1 MLISLFVIPTTIF
14 WQRNREN
21 GVLFNNTT
29 TVCLRCMMQTLH
41 LSRLPGYS
49 VCECVCVYL
58 CVCVCV
64 CECVSVCESVCVS
77 LCVCVCLSLCV
88 CVCVSVCVCVCV
100 RMYVCV

>member
-1 MLISLFVIPTTIF
+1 MLISLFVIPTTIV

-49 VCECVCVYL
+49 VCGCACVCVCVCL

-64 CECVSVCESVCVS
+64 CVCLSVCELVFVCM
-77 LCVCVCLSLCV
+77 CVFGG
-88 CVCVSVCVCVCV
+88 CVCVSVCVCACEG
-100 RMYVCV
+100 R